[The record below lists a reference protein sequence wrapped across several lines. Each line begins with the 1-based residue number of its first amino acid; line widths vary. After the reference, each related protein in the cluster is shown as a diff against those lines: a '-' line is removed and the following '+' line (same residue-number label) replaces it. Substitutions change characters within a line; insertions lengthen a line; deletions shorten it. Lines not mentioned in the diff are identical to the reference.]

1 MQQQFNSPQQK
12 ASMPN
17 GGNEYICEF
26 DISTVP
32 DIDENQ
38 LREIQTI
45 KLQK

>member
-1 MQQQFNSPQQK
+1 MQQQFNSQQK

-38 LREIQTI
+38 LREIQI
-45 KLQK
+45 I